1 MRPTRVIF
9 VNRFYWPDE
18 PATGQLLADLA
29 EELVKRG
36 HEVLILTSGR
46 ADASPDEVHN
56 GVLIRRVTSRRDER
70 GALRKLLVWIKFALG
85 ACWELSRLM
94 HRGDKLVIMTD
105 PPLLPLLAGPIARRR
120 GVAAF
125 HWVQDIYPELPE
137 RLNGWRGLGLVRR
150 LRNREWR
157 RAAGIVALGSDMAN
171 FVQAQGVA
179 RNHIHILPNWAPDG
193 LNPATAGAIA
203 RKRQEWGLDGK
214 FVLAYSG
221 NLGRVHALEPLL
233 DVAAAL
239 QSDPAF
245 VLLIIGHGA
254 QLARFEAAVHE
265 RRLPN
270 VLFQPQQPREK
281 LALSLGVGDVH
292 FVTLRDGCEDLV
304 FPSKL
309 YGIAAVGRPM
319 LFIGPAQSE
328 LARLIAN
335 HNLGGAFT
343 AGDIPA
349 MVTLLR
355 TWRNHPALPQSIG
368 QQALAYHQSHPGLP
382 AAAIGWNL
390 LLGSPFSEPT
400 APHLPIT
407 TP

>member
-1 MRPTRVIF
+1 MRPTRVLF

-18 PATGQLLADLA
+18 PATGQLLTDLA
-29 EELVKRG
+29 EELVKQG
-36 HEVLILTSGR
+36 HEVLILTSGS
-46 ADASPDEVHN
+46 DDTPSDEVHN
-56 GVLIRRVTSRRDER
+56 GVLIRRVASRRDER
-70 GALRKLLVWIKFALG
+70 GALRKLLAWVSFGLG
-85 ACWELSRLM
+85 ACWELSRLV
-94 HRGDKLVIMTD
+94 HKGDQLVIMTD
-105 PPLLPLLAGPIARRR
+105 PPLLPLLAGPIARWR
-120 GVAAF
+120 GAAAF

-137 RLNGWRGLGLVRR
+137 RLNGWRGFELVRR

-157 RAAGIVALGSDMAN
+157 RAAGIVVLGSDMAN
-171 FVQAQGVA
+171 FALAQGVA
-179 RNHIHILPNWAPDG
+179 PNHIHVIPNWAPAG
-193 LNPATAGAIA
+193 LKPSTAAAIA

-239 QSDPAF
+239 VSDPAF
-245 VLLIIGHGA
+245 VLLIIGRGA

-270 VLFQPQQPREK
+270 VVFQPPQPRDK
-281 LALSLGVGDVH
+281 LALTLGVGDVH

-304 FPSKL
+304 FPSKF

-355 TWRNHPALPQSIG
+355 TWRNHATLPQSIG
-368 QQALAYHQSHPGLP
+368 QQALAYHQNHPGLP
-382 AAAIGWNL
+382 AAAISWKL
-390 LLGSPFSEPT
+390 LLASPYSDPIAGSNQ
-400 APHLPIT
+400 T
-407 TP
+407 TTS

>member
-18 PATGQLLADLA
+18 PATGQLLTDLA
-29 EELVKRG
+29 EELVKQG

-46 ADASPDEVHN
+46 ADAPPDEVHS
-56 GVLIRRVTSRRDER
+56 GVLIRRVARSGNEQ
-70 GALRKLLVWIKFALG
+70 GALRKLLGWIKFGLG
-85 ACWELSRLM
+85 ACWELSRLA
-94 HRGDKLVIMTD
+94 HKGDQLVIMTD

-120 GVAAF
+120 GAAAF

-137 RLNGWRGLGLVRR
+137 RLNGWPGLGLVRR
-150 LRNREWR
+150 FRNREWR
-157 RAAGIVALGSDMAN
+157 IAAGIVTLGSDMAK
-171 FVQAQGVA
+171 FIAAQGVA
-179 RNHIHILPNWAPDG
+179 ANRIHLLPNWAPAG
-193 LNPATAGAIA
+193 LKPATAAAIA
-203 RKRQEWGLDGK
+203 RKRQDWGLDGK

-239 QSDPAF
+239 QTDPAF
-245 VLLIIGHGA
+245 TLLIIGRGA

-270 VLFQPQQPREK
+270 VVFQPPQPRDK
-281 LALSLGVGDVH
+281 LALTLGVGDVH

-304 FPSKL
+304 FPSKF

-343 AGDIPA
+343 AADIPA

-382 AAAIGWNL
+382 AAAIGWKL

-400 APHLPIT
+400 TGHHPT
-407 TP
+407 TSP

>member
-18 PATGQLLADLA
+18 PATGQLLTDLA
-29 EELVKRG
+29 EELVKQG
-36 HEVLILTSGR
+36 HEVLILTSGGN
-46 ADASPDEVHN
+46 DAPPDEIHN
-56 GVLIRRVTSRRDER
+56 GVLIRRVTNRGDER
-70 GALRKLLVWIKFALG
+70 GALRKLLAWIKFALG
-85 ACWELSRLM
+85 ACWELSRLV
-94 HRGDKLVIMTD
+94 HKGDQLVIMTD

-150 LRNREWR
+150 LRSREWR
-157 RAAGIVALGSDMAN
+157 LAAGIVTLGSDMAK
-171 FVQAQGVA
+171 FVAAQGVA
-179 RNHIHILPNWAPDG
+179 ANHVHILPNWAPAG
-193 LNPATAGAIA
+193 LKPATAAAIV
-203 RKRQEWGLDGK
+203 RKRQDWGLDGK
-214 FVLAYSG
+214 FVLTYSG

-239 QSDPAF
+239 QTDPAF
-245 VLLIIGHGA
+245 TLLIIGRGA

-270 VLFQPQQPREK
+270 VVFQPPQPRDK
-281 LALSLGVGDVH
+281 LALTLGVGDVH

-304 FPSKL
+304 FPSKF
-309 YGIAAVGRPM
+309 YGNAAVGRPK
-319 LFIGPAQSE
+319 LYIGPAQSE
-328 LARLIAN
+328 LARLITN

-368 QQALAYHQSHPGLP
+368 QQALAYHQNHPGL
-382 AAAIGWNL
+382 AGAAIGWKL
-390 LLGSPFSEPT
+390 LLRSPFSEPT
-400 APHLPIT
+400 TGHHPIT
-407 TP
+407 SP